1 MRSAGLSRRRSAA
14 GQRRLRGRGRALGPA
29 RLRSAAPAGPGPPR
43 GGREA
48 RWGGAGRGRAEPS
61 RAAPS
66 CDGGWRGGQPAGG
79 AQPGAAGPVQDVP
92 AAVVPAGRRVPA
104 ELLQRHGECGRL
116 SRRRQPLP
124 RPAWL
129 RDLLWGVGKGPPAAP
144 GARAA
149 GGGAGRQG
157 TQRSSPCRRSAEQL
171 CPLLLLRQD
180 GLVWLARAKTT
191 SCFFLEAARQSLGL
205 CSSALSQ
212 IHPLIFGAPGLGSP
226 RTVQRSVGLAV
237 PYGRN
242 KRLLLWNFVVQVL
255 TSAFTLSFP
264 SGGIRDTESW

>member
-1 MRSAGLSRRRSAA
+1 MEKGGRSARRGSAA
-14 GQRRLRGRGRALGPA
+14 QPQPGRGRPGEAGKGDG
-29 RLRSAAPAGPGPPR
+29 AGPDG
-43 GGREA
+43 
-48 RWGGAGRGRAEPS
+48 AEPR

-116 SRRRQPLP
+116 SRRGQPLP
-124 RPAWL
+124 QPAWL

-157 TQRSSPCRRSAEQL
+157 TLPSSPCRRSAEQL
-171 CPLLLLRQD
+171 CPLLLLLLWRED

-191 SCFFLEAARQSLGL
+191 SCFSLEAARQSLGL
-205 CSSALSQ
+205 CPSALSQ
-212 IHPLIFGAPGLGSP
+212 IHPLILGAPGLSCP

-255 TSAFTLSFP
+255 TSAFTLSFL